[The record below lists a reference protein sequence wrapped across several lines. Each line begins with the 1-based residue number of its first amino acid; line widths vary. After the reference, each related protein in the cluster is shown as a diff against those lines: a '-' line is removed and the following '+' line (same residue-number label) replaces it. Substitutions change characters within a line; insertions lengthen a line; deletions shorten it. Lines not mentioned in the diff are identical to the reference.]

1 MYFHDYDSKFYPA
14 MPVVEILIRR
24 RTDQP
29 PLTLTAIVD
38 SGADASM
45 IPIHHLR
52 SLKARKSRI
61 RWLTSPVGTRIE
73 VPIYA
78 LLIQI
83 GSLRPIYSEVVG
95 TQGEE
100 IIIGRDIL
108 NQFVVTLDAPG
119 LVVRITE

>member
-24 RTDQP
+24 QTDQP
-29 PLTLTAIVD
+29 PLSLTAIVD

-45 IPIHHLR
+45 IPVQYLR
-52 SLKARKSRI
+52 SLKARKSRT
-61 RWLTSPVGTRIE
+61 RWLTSPIGTRLE

-83 GSLRPIYSEVVG
+83 GSLRAMYTEVVG
-95 TQGEE
+95 THGEE
-100 IIIGRDIL
+100 TIIGRDIL